1 MKNSAWSIGRT
12 SADCTHILLD
22 NDTISGNHATLNYQ
36 NGKYYLID
44 NNSLN
49 GTFLIY
55 NNEKIYLNQH
65 YEVRLDDE
73 LYFGDKRYVL
83 REIVNMAKPT
93 QGVESSELI
102 ILDSNFNV
110 NTHEEYSQQHQSER
124 KEDKIEPS
132 NKKIGKRKRIRCSS
146 CTSPIFSDQ
155 ACPKCGSKEHF
166 AMQNY

>member
-22 NDTISGNHATLNYQ
+22 DDTISGNHATLNYQ

-73 LYFGDKRYVL
+73 LYFGEKRYVL
-83 REIVNMAKPT
+83 REVVNMAKST
-93 QGVESSELI
+93 QGIEASELI
-102 ILDSNFNV
+102 SLDSNFSV
-110 NTHEEYSQQHQSER
+110 NRHEEYNQQPQNEK
-124 KEDKIEPS
+124 KEEKIEQVH
-132 NKKIGKRKRIRCSS
+132 KLGKGKRIRCSS

-155 ACPKCGSKEHF
+155 VCPKCGSVAHLK
-166 AMQNY
+166 MKNY

>member
-22 NDTISGNHATLNYQ
+22 SDTVSSNHATLNYQ

-55 NNEKIYLNQH
+55 NDEKIYLNQH

-73 LYFGDKRYVL
+73 LYFGEKRYVL
-83 REIVNMAKPT
+83 REVVNMAKST
-93 QGVESSELI
+93 QGIETSELI
-102 ILDSNFNV
+102 ILDSNFSV
-110 NTHEEYSQQHQSER
+110 SIHEKPTQQPQSE
-124 KEDKIEPS
+124 KIEKS
-132 NKKIGKRKRIRCSS
+132 HKVGKRKRIRCSS

-155 ACPKCGSKEHF
+155 ACPKCGSAAHLKIK
-166 AMQNY
+166 NY